1 MITDTAISNALGQ
14 RLAALTPALTIGWPN
29 EDVPTGTPHPYL
41 IFTHVPVSRT
51 DSTLTGGGTIV
62 RGFAQ
67 ISIMSEIGLST
78 TASMVRSKSI
88 VGADGNGILL
98 PSVGAIAN
106 SIAALFPYTLRLP
119 VTGGS
124 ITIIDPP
131 EVQQGYP
138 DGPHWRVP
146 VRIPYSAS

>member
-14 RLAALTPALTIGWPN
+14 RLATLSPALTIGWPN
-29 EDVPTGTPHPYL
+29 KDVPTGTPHPYL
-41 IFTHVPVSRT
+41 IFAHVPVSRT

-67 ISIMSEIGLST
+67 ITIMSDIGVFST
-78 TASMVRSKSI
+78 AATTI
-88 VGADGNGILL
+88 AD
-98 PSVGAIAN
+98 
-106 SIAALFPYTLRLP
+106 SIASLFPYTLRLP
-119 VTGGS
+119 VTGGT
-124 ITIIDPP
+124 ITINNPP